1 MLYKNTIRT
10 NLKLILFYFLFNLI
24 GCDNATK
31 NNVSFENDNQLQ
43 IELNQVSVD
52 DTYFDYRKVQFLI
65 LSLNELYPE
74 FYNENKKSL
83 KGIPNL
89 DSLLISTEHFQKG
102 NYASSVLFQKRKKRS
117 KEYLADTLK
126 MSSKFSNLHINVV
139 SGFDMNKQIVIVDV
153 NNNNDFNDDKL
164 YKFDK
169 NFRFSHKNDLKI
181 IDTLPII
188 NVQLQFNY
196 NNKIQNT
203 ARKIQVYPFSNY
215 FYTQMLDEGLTK
227 ELALGMRLK
236 DYWKGTLRHNSI
248 TYNVG
253 LQGINKDRMSI
264 MIKPDSLKY
273 SVNDDIFNRNFEYKI
288 NDTIKLSNKLF
299 KVDSI
304 AEDISK
310 LFLLKIIKNDNFF
323 GHRMGTK
330 ISNFELLNLERNQFK
345 ITDVNS
351 KTKKYTLL
359 DFWGTWCKPC
369 KELTPDLKRINQ
381 EFHKDL
387 NIIGIAYD
395 DSLENVRKYTTENE
409 MNWKHAFYDRKSKSG
424 IVRDLKITSYPTFIL
439 LDKRGVVVY
448 KGSGLEGFSE
458 VVKIIKKGRN

>member
-10 NLKLILFYFLFNLI
+10 ILKLILFYFSFYLI
-24 GCDNATK
+24 GCNNATK
-31 NNVSFENDNQLQ
+31 NNVSFENDHQLH

-52 DTYFDYRKVQFLI
+52 DTYFDFRKVQFLV

-89 DSLLISTEHFQKG
+89 DSLLISTEYFQKG
-102 NYASSVLFQKRKKRS
+102 NYASSVLFQKRKKRRS

-126 MSSKFSNLHINVV
+126 MSGRYSNYHMNVV
-139 SGFDMNKQIVIVDV
+139 SGFDKNKQVVIVDA
-153 NNNNDFNDDKL
+153 NNNNNFNDDKV

-169 NFRFSHKNDLKI
+169 NFRFSHHNNLKI

-188 NVQLQFNY
+188 NVELQFNY
-196 NNKIQNT
+196 NNKIQKT
-203 ARKIQVYPFSNY
+203 TRKIQIYPFSNY
-215 FYTQMLDEGLTK
+215 FYTQMLDDGLTK

-236 DYWKGTLRHNSI
+236 DYWKGILKHNSI

-273 SVNDDIFNRNFEYKI
+273 SVNDDNYNKNFEYRI
-288 NDTIKLSNKLF
+288 NDTIKLADNFYKI
-299 KVDSI
+299 DSI
-304 AEDISK
+304 SEDISK
-310 LFLLKIIKNDNFF
+310 LFLIKLRINSDVF
-323 GHRMGTK
+323 GHKLGAKIADFEMSNLEENRFK
-330 ISNFELLNLERNQFK
+330 IS
-345 ITDVNS
+345 DVNDG
-351 KTKKYTLL
+351 TKYTLI

-369 KELTPDLKRINQ
+369 KELTPELKRINK
-381 EFHKDL
+381 ELHKDV
-387 NIIGIAYD
+387 NILGVAYD
-395 DSLENVRKYTTENE
+395 ESLENVRKYKTANQ
-409 MNWKHAFYDRKSKSG
+409 MNWRHAFYERKSNSG

-439 LDKRGVVVY
+439 LDKKGVIVY
-448 KGSGLEGFSE
+448 RGSGLEALLE
-458 VVKIIKKGRN
+458 VEKMIKKGQ